1 MMARHRAELWS
12 QRAPIAI
19 QDIASVQSQSRCVI
33 LCTDLKMM
41 NIYIYRER
49 ERRQNVSLHECMH
62 IHLVMVPH
70 GNFYKLCH
78 TTLRN
83 FWTKGRLNS
92 QPRRP
97 AAGRTEDAAQA
108 ALPPDKHK
116 AVRTSTKPSGGRWAL
131 GANPRSRD
139 REAEKGSMSTA
150 KSPRCL
156 AGVKDDNGKSSAFL
170 KPRMEKTSNYVTMPI
185 QLPSRTFP
193 WSSLATA
200 GWGTVVKAGLWFRND
215 LLYYLP

>member
-1 MMARHRAELWS
+1 MEISTNFAIPPCGTFGQKGDWTANQDAPPQDVQKTPHR
-12 QRAPIAI
+12 
-19 QDIASVQSQSRCVI
+19 
-33 LCTDLKMM
+33 
-41 NIYIYRER
+41 
-49 ERRQNVSLHECMH
+49 
-62 IHLVMVPH
+62 
-70 GNFYKLCH
+70 
-78 TTLRN
+78 
-83 FWTKGRLNS
+83 
-92 QPRRP
+92 
-97 AAGRTEDAAQA
+97 
-108 ALPPDKHK
+108 PPSH
-116 AVRTSTKPSGGRWAL
+116 RTSTKPSGGRWAL

>member
-1 MMARHRAELWS
+1 MMARHSALRSKNPHRYTGHSFGTIPDQMCDTMHRSKDDEE
-12 QRAPIAI
+12 RER
-19 QDIASVQSQSRCVI
+19 DI
-33 LCTDLKMM
+33 
-41 NIYIYRER
+41 ER

-116 AVRTSTKPSGGRWAL
+116 AVRWEVGTRRKPAQPR
-131 GANPRSRD
+131 PRSGK
-139 REAEKGSMSTA
+139 REHEHGEVAEMPCGSQ
-150 KSPRCL
+150 
-156 AGVKDDNGKSSAFL
+156 G
-170 KPRMEKTSNYVTMPI
+170 
-185 QLPSRTFP
+185 
-193 WSSLATA
+193 
-200 GWGTVVKAGLWFRND
+200 
-215 LLYYLP
+215 